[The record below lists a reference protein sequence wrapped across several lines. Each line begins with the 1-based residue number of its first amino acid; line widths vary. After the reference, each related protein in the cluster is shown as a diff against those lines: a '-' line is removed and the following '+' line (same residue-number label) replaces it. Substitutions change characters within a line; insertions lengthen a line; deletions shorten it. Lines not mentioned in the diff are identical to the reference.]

1 MLDDAA
7 YNSNASATAGAVS
20 YASPTL
26 TWTGSL
32 NPGDTATVTFSVTV
46 NNPDTG
52 DKTLAEHGHL
62 GHTGQQLPGR
72 RRHGRAVYRDA
83 SPWWVRPR

>member
-7 YNSNASATAGAVS
+7 YNSDAAATAGTVS
-20 YASPTL
+20 FASPDL

-46 NNPDTG
+46 HSPDTG
-52 DKTLAEHGHL
+52 DHVLASTVTSATAGEQLRGGQHRPALRGHG
-62 GHTGQQLPGR
+62 GCG
-72 RRHGRAVYRDA
+72 A
-83 SPWWVRPR
+83 S